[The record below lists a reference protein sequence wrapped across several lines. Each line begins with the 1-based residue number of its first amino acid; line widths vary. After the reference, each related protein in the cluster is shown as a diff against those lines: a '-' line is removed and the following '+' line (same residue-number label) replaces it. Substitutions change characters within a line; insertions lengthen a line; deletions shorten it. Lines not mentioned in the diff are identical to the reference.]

1 MNIPEKYV
9 ELLPNL
15 ILEEL
20 KEYGKDLTAAQFK
33 SALETCAREYDESL
47 VAAGESV
54 GVIAAESI
62 GEPGTQMTMNTKH
75 FSGVSELNVTM
86 GLPRIIEILDGRKT
100 IGTPLM
106 EIYLKKP
113 HNKGENIRELALQ
126 IKETKLGSLVEE
138 YNLDMAELSIECLL
152 DEKAMKERG
161 LKISQVVAA
170 IKKSM
175 KKAKVEKGDDFTM
188 TVTLD
193 PKDNSLHDLYR
204 VREKL
209 KIAYVHGLKGV
220 KEVQPLR
227 REDEYIII
235 TAGTNLKEVMKIDFV
250 DTTRTTSNDIYE
262 VQAILG
268 IEAARQM
275 IIDEVMKV
283 MDNQGLNV
291 DPRHIMLVADTMTL
305 NAQVKGITRYGV
317 VSQKQS
323 TLAKASFETPIK
335 HIFNAAMKGSEDMLT
350 SVVENV
356 MINQP
361 VPAGT
366 GLPGLVTDVRK

>member
-1 MNIPEKYV
+1 
-9 ELLPNL
+9 
-15 ILEEL
+15 
-20 KEYGKDLTAAQFK
+20 
-33 SALETCAREYDESL
+33 
-47 VAAGESV
+47 
-54 GVIAAESI
+54 
-62 GEPGTQMTMNTKH
+62 
-75 FSGVSELNVTM
+75 
-86 GLPRIIEILDGRKT
+86 
-100 IGTPLM
+100 
-106 EIYLKKP
+106 
-113 HNKGENIRELALQ
+113 
-126 IKETKLGSLVEE
+126 
-138 YNLDMAELSIECLL
+138 
-152 DEKAMKERG
+152 MKERG

>member
-1 MNIPEKYV
+1 MNIPDKYV
-9 ELLPNL
+9 ELLPSL
-15 ILEEL
+15 ILDEL
-20 KEYGKDLTAAQFK
+20 QELGKDLSAAQFK
-33 SALETCAREYDESL
+33 SALETCAKEYEDSL

-75 FSGVSELNVTM
+75 FSGVSDLNVTM

-100 IGTPLM
+100 ITTPLM

-113 HNKGENIRELALQ
+113 YNKGENIRDLALQ
-126 IKETKLGSLVEE
+126 IKETKLGNLVEE

-161 LKISQVVAA
+161 IKITQVVNAV
-170 IKKSM
+170 KKVM

-188 TVTLD
+188 TVNLD
-193 PKDNSLHDLYR
+193 AKDNSLHDLYR

-209 KIAYVHGLKGV
+209 KLIYVHGLKGV

-227 REDEYIII
+227 REDEYVII
-235 TAGTNLKEVMKIDFV
+235 TAGTNLKEVMNLDFV
-250 DTTRTTSNDIYE
+250 DTTRTISNDIYE

-291 DPRHIMLVADTMTL
+291 DVRHVMIVADTMTL
-305 NAQVKGITRYGV
+305 NGQVKGITRYGV

-335 HIFNAAMKGSEDMLT
+335 HIFNAAMKGSEDLLT

-356 MINQP
+356 MINQS

-366 GLPGLVTDVRK
+366 GLPGLVTDVKK